1 MEMQSE
7 TNHSFLAYGNAGQN
21 QPWWG
26 AGQTYSSLVDL
37 GENSVKP
44 TMVGWFRK
52 MVCEPI
58 MVCWAKT
65 IIVCNL

>member
-44 TMVGWFRK
+44 TMVGWFVGRK
-52 MVCEPI
+52 RS
-58 MVCWAKT
+58 
-65 IIVCNL
+65 